1 MALRLKQLKTFRVT
15 VPEAHRVQAANAD
28 TLEPARPDAA
38 APAPAPAPAARA
50 EKPERS
56 AAPPRSDKPATN
68 ASVESV
74 FDASDQFSKMES
86 RVALS
91 AFGFIVFVLTAA
103 WFSWDEQYSIVGD
116 ADSAYN
122 YGLVGGIMML
132 VILVYALRKRLRS
145 LSRLGDI
152 RYWYYFHFILGIVGP
167 VLIILHTSFGI
178 RSINGGVALF
188 AMLIV
193 VFSGFI
199 GRYIYT
205 RASYGLRT
213 HEQDLQVMQK
223 HISDGVLQSKLPALQ
238 LVESHI
244 KEFTDHA
251 LRAPGGVDDIVK
263 GIFTM
268 RLQASFVYRRIN
280 TELTRTMISL
290 ARAERWSVSDL
301 KAHLVQERILLRGHL
316 TAAAKIG
323 KFQAFEK
330 LAGRWRLLH
339 VPLLYL
345 LVLSGLAHVLAVHMY

>member
-1 MALRLKQLKTFRVT
+1 MLRLKQLKTFRVT
-15 VPEAHRVQAANAD
+15 VPEAHRVQAANSD
-28 TLEPARPDAA
+28 TLEPARADEATPA
-38 APAPAPAPAARA
+38 APKSRPAPTT
-50 EKPERS
+50 
-56 AAPPRSDKPATN
+56 PPRTEKPATN

-116 ADSAYN
+116 AESAYN

-132 VILVYALRKRLRS
+132 VILVYALRKRTRAM
-145 LSRLGDI
+145 SRMGDI

-213 HEQDLQVMQK
+213 HEQDLQVMQN

-238 LVESHI
+238 QVELHI
-244 KEFTDHA
+244 KEFTGHA
-251 LRAPGGVDDIVK
+251 LRVPGGVEDIVK
-263 GIFTM
+263 RIFTM
-268 RLQASFVYRRIN
+268 SLQASAAYRRIN
-280 TELTRTMISL
+280 KELTHTMSKL
-290 ARAERWSVSDL
+290 ARAERWSATEL
-301 KAHLVQERILLRGHL
+301 KARLAQERALLRAHL

-323 KFQAFEK
+323 KFHAFEK
-330 LAGRWRLLH
+330 LAGRWRMLH

-345 LVLSGLAHVLAVHMY
+345 LVLSGLAHVVSVHMY

>member
-15 VPEAHRVQAANAD
+15 VPEAHRVQAANSD
-28 TLEPARPDAA
+28 TLEPVRADEA
-38 APAPAPAPAARA
+38 APVEPAKAKATATPPRA
-50 EKPERS
+50 E
-56 AAPPRSDKPATN
+56 KPATN

-132 VILVYALRKRLRS
+132 IILVYALRKRIRAM
-145 LSRLGDI
+145 SRMGDI

-238 LVESHI
+238 QVESHI
-244 KEFTDHA
+244 KEFTSHA
-251 LRAPGGVDDIVK
+251 LQAPSGVDDIVK
-263 GIFTM
+263 RIFTM
-268 RLQASFVYRRIN
+268 SLQASAAYGRIN
-280 TELTRTMISL
+280 KELTRTINGI
-290 ARAERWSVSDL
+290 ARAERWSGPDL
-301 KAHLVQERILLRGHL
+301 KARLAQERNLLRGHL
-316 TAAAKIG
+316 IAAAKIG

-330 LAGRWRLLH
+330 LAGRWRMLH

-345 LVLSGLAHVLAVHMY
+345 LVLSGLAHVVSVHMY

>member
-1 MALRLKQLKTFRVT
+1 MALKLKQLKTFRVT
-15 VPEAHRVQAANAD
+15 IPEAHRVQAANAD
-28 TLEPARPDAA
+28 VLEPTPRDAS
-38 APAPAPAPAARA
+38 PAPKAQA
-50 EKPERS
+50 KPE
-56 AAPPRSDKPATN
+56 ATAPRIEKPATN
-68 ASVESV
+68 PSVESV

-116 ADSAYN
+116 ADAAYN

-132 VILVYALRKRLRS
+132 VILVYALRKRIRS
-145 LSRLGDI
+145 MSRIGDI

-213 HEQDLQVMQK
+213 HEQDLQEMQK
-223 HISDGVLQSKLPALQ
+223 HITDGVLQSKLPALQ
-238 LVESHI
+238 HVESHI
-244 KEFTDHA
+244 KEFTGHA
-251 LRAPGGVDDIVK
+251 LQAPEGVEDIVK
-263 GIFTM
+263 RIFTM
-268 RLQASFVYRRIN
+268 SMQANAVYRRIN
-280 TELTRTMISL
+280 KELTHAMANI
-290 ARAERWSVSDL
+290 ARAERWSTTEL
-301 KAHLVQERILLRGHL
+301 KARVTQERDLLRGHL

-345 LVLSGLAHVLAVHMY
+345 LVLSGLAHVVSVHMY

>member
-1 MALRLKQLKTFRVT
+1 MLRLKQLKTFRVT
-15 VPEAHRVQAANAD
+15 IPEAHRVQAANSD
-28 TLEPARPDAA
+28 SLEVDPPKEKIEPAVTAKPSRPNSPPTIETP
-38 APAPAPAPAARA
+38 PAGAR
-50 EKPERS
+50 
-56 AAPPRSDKPATN
+56 
-68 ASVESV
+68 VESV
-74 FDASDQFSKMES
+74 FDASNQFSKMES

-116 ADSAYN
+116 AESAYN

-132 VILVYALRKRLRS
+132 VILVYALRKRIRAM
-145 LSRLGDI
+145 SRLGDI

-167 VLIILHTSFGI
+167 VLIILHTSFGV

-238 LVESHI
+238 RVESHI

-251 LRAPGGVDDIVK
+251 LKMPEGIEDILK
-263 GIFTM
+263 RIFTM
-268 RLQASFVYRRIN
+268 RLQASAVYRRIN
-280 TELTRTMISL
+280 KELTHTMGKL
-290 ARAERWSVSDL
+290 ARTERWSGTEL
-301 KAHLVQERILLRGHL
+301 KARITQERALLRGHL
-316 TAAAKIG
+316 IAAAKIG

-330 LAGRWRLLH
+330 LAGRWRMLH

-345 LVLSGLAHVLAVHMY
+345 LVLSGLAHVVAVHMY

>member
-1 MALRLKQLKTFRVT
+1 MTLRLKQLKTFRVT
-15 VPEAHRVQAANAD
+15 IPEAHRVQAANSD
-28 TLEPARPDAA
+28 LLEPAKADEVPPVAQA
-38 APAPAPAPAARA
+38 KPKPAASPSPRS
-50 EKPERS
+50 EKP
-56 AAPPRSDKPATN
+56 AANN

-116 ADSAYN
+116 AESAYN

-132 VILVYALRKRLRS
+132 VILVYALRKRIRAM
-145 LSRLGDI
+145 SRMGDI

-213 HEQDLQVMQK
+213 HEQDLQLMQK

-238 LVESHI
+238 QVESTI
-244 KEFTDHA
+244 KVFTDHA
-251 LRAPGGVDDIVK
+251 LRMPEGVDDIVK
-263 GIFTM
+263 RIFTM
-268 RLQASFVYRRIN
+268 RLQASAVYRRIN
-280 TELTRTMISL
+280 RDLSRTMNQL
-290 ARAERWSVSDL
+290 ARAERWSATEL
-301 KAHLVQERILLRGHL
+301 KARLSQERDLLRGHL
-316 TAAAKIG
+316 VAAAKIG

-330 LAGRWRLLH
+330 LAGRWRMLH

-345 LVLSGLAHVLAVHMY
+345 LVLSGLAHVVAVHMY

>member
-15 VPEAHRVQAANAD
+15 VPEAHRVQAANSD
-28 TLEPARPDAA
+28 TLEPERADAA
-38 APAPAPAPAARA
+38 APATPAKPKASATPPQPPRA
-50 EKPERS
+50 EKPV
-56 AAPPRSDKPATN
+56 TNN

-132 VILVYALRKRLRS
+132 VILVYALRKRIRA

-223 HISDGVLQSKLPALQ
+223 HITDGVLQSKLPALQ
-238 LVESHI
+238 QVESHI
-244 KEFTDHA
+244 KLFTGHA
-251 LRAPGGVDDIVK
+251 LQAPSGVEDIVK
-263 GIFTM
+263 RIFTM
-268 RLQASFVYRRIN
+268 SFQASMAYRRIN
-280 TELTRTMISL
+280 KELSRTMSNL
-290 ARAERWSVSDL
+290 ARAERWSATEL
-301 KAHLVQERILLRGHL
+301 KARMAQERDLLRGHL
-316 TAAAKIG
+316 SAAAKIG

-330 LAGRWRLLH
+330 LAGRWRMLH

>member
-1 MALRLKQLKTFRVT
+1 VALRLKQLKTFRVT
-15 VPEAHRVQAANAD
+15 VPEAHRVQAANSD
-28 TLEPARPDAA
+28 TIEPARSDEAEAA
-38 APAPAPAPAARA
+38 SAAHA
-50 EKPERS
+50 KAS
-56 AAPPRSDKPATN
+56 KTAAAPPRSEKPVAS

-122 YGLVGGIMML
+122 YGLVGGLMML
-132 VILVYALRKRLRS
+132 TILVYALRKRIRAM
-145 LSRLGDI
+145 SRIGDI

-238 LVESHI
+238 QVESHI
-244 KEFTDHA
+244 KVFTGHA
-251 LRAPGGVDDIVK
+251 LRAPAGVEDIVK
-263 GIFTM
+263 CIFTM
-268 RLQASFVYRRIN
+268 SLQASLVYQRIN
-280 TELTRTMISL
+280 KELTRTMSNL
-290 ARAERWSVSDL
+290 ARAERWSATEL
-301 KAHLVQERILLRGHL
+301 KARLSQERDLLRGHL

-330 LAGRWRLLH
+330 LAGRWRMLH